1 MDSLTEIIGYSK
13 IFNGNVH
20 IPIDVVKR
28 FGFEDGQKIVW
39 GITRKGDLV
48 FKKADSI
55 SDEYF

>member
-1 MDSLTEIIGYSK
+1 MESLVEIIGYSK

-28 FGFEDGQKIVW
+28 FGFEDGQKVVW

-48 FKKADSI
+48 FKKAELI
-55 SDEYF
+55 SSEFF